1 MGFFD
6 DIKDLLGDDLDDLI
20 DDAGSITVEVVT
32 SKADLDKR
40 ISELEADGFKLTDD
54 AKKTVEKVTEE
65 EPDEDPDDLDEM
77 LEYYRKEALR
87 ERAELIKKY
96 GEEKVRK
103 ITDLALH
110 CATIHSL
117 MEKNI
122 PLDQSMVDEYNSLC
136 REVHPE
142 RCDDFV
148 VQLIYMMERHTAEKG
163 LKELG

>member
-6 DIKDLLGDDLDDLI
+6 DLEELF
-20 DDAGSITVEVVT
+20 DDAGDITVEIVT
-32 SKADLDKR
+32 NKKDLDKR
-40 ISELEADGFKLTDD
+40 ISELEADGYTLTEE
-54 AKKTVEKVTEE
+54 AKKTVEKVSVNE
-65 EPDEDPDDLDEM
+65 EPDIDEEI
-77 LEYYRKEALR
+77 EYYRKEALK
-87 ERAELIKKY
+87 EKAELVKKY

-110 CATIHSL
+110 VAMIHSL
-117 MEKNI
+117 LEKSI
-122 PLDQSMVDEYNSLC
+122 PLDQSMVDEYNALC